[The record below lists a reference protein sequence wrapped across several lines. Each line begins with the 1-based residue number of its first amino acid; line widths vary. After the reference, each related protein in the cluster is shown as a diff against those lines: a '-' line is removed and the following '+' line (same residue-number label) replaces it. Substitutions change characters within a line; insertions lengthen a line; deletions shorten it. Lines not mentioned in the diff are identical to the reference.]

1 MSHLKTA
8 QDLGVQQALKEAGYA
23 SIEDVQKQ
31 AEALGLLKKEAAAP
45 ANPTDGLL
53 ALLGKR

>member
-8 QDLGVQQALKEAGYA
+8 QDLGIQQALKEAGYS

-31 AEALGLLKKEAAAP
+31 AESLGLLKKEAAP
-45 ANPTDGLL
+45 ANPTDGVL
-53 ALLGKR
+53 ALLGKK